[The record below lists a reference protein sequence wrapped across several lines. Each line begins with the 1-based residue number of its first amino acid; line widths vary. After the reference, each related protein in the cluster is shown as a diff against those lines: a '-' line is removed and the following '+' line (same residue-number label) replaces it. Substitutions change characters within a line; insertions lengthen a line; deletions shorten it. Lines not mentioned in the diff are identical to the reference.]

1 MSSDTLRACQ
11 RTGQIINAHGQEV
24 TPADVIDRACR
35 IYGSDKVMRDML
47 KAATGD
53 NTPLSRAIDGAV
65 NSVLSDIELELQ
77 P

>member
-1 MSSDTLRACQ
+1 MSTETLQACQ

-35 IYGSDKVMRDML
+35 IYGIDKVMRDML

-53 NTPLSRAIDGAV
+53 NTPLSRAIDGAI
-65 NSVLSDIELELQ
+65 NSILSDIELEVQ

>member
-1 MSSDTLRACQ
+1 MNETLQACQ

-47 KAATGD
+47 KAAAGY
-53 NTPLSRAIDGAV
+53 NTPMSRAIDGAV
-65 NSVLSDIELELQ
+65 NSILSDIELEMQL
-77 P
+77 

>member
-1 MSSDTLRACQ
+1 MNETLQACQ

-65 NSVLSDIELELQ
+65 NSILSDIELEMRS
-77 P
+77 